1 MKRID
6 EENAELTAIREKLI
20 DEIMPV
26 CDRVRAIFI
35 EQYEGL
41 QERPLFERMW
51 VLRDF
56 NDYAGMS
63 ADQWLVLLNDLKD
76 ICVNRNVKALA
87 KIKIPFHWLV
97 VYIEHLQDLAK
108 EHIKDKDE
116 LKKAITYLSNWQQS
130 TQSLK
135 KLMDKVK

>member
-1 MKRID
+1 MHRID
-6 EENAELTAIREKLI
+6 MENSELTAIREKLI

-26 CDRVRAIFI
+26 CDRVRAMFI

-56 NDYAGMS
+56 NDYAGMP
-63 ADQWLVLLNDLKD
+63 ADEWLILLNDLKD
-76 ICVNRNVKALA
+76 ICDNRNLKALA
-87 KIKIPFHWLV
+87 KIKIPLHWLV
-97 VYIEHLQDLAK
+97 DYIKHLQDLAK

-130 TQSLK
+130 TQCLK